1 MVESS
6 IVHGNPSFNRSAL
19 GLAHSSLALF
29 FMGISSKELA
39 FSHLRHIRATLA
51 CVEPVA
57 RPINVDARESLEAG
71 SLNLKPQALPIKP

>member
-6 IVHGNPSFNRSAL
+6 IVNGNPSFNRSAL
-19 GLAHSSLALF
+19 GLAHS
-29 FMGISSKELA
+29 MGISSKELA

-57 RPINVDARESLEAG
+57 RPINVDARESLEA
-71 SLNLKPQALPIKP
+71 